1 MLGVGALENKFPH
14 PRFSTTHPSFAL
26 ERRAEGEGAVEGMGG
41 WVGGAEGWELTFVTT
56 LSRGKVT
63 ARPLENQRG
72 GEDRSGG
79 FLLFISVDMLLLVFF
94 QANGEGER

>member
-1 MLGVGALENKFPH
+1 MV
-14 PRFSTTHPSFAL
+14 
-26 ERRAEGEGAVEGMGG
+26 
-41 WVGGAEGWELTFVTT
+41 VGGGGLTFVTT
-56 LSRGKVT
+56 LSCGKVT

>member
-1 MLGVGALENKFPH
+1 MTFVGAL
-14 PRFSTTHPSFAL
+14 SC
-26 ERRAEGEGAVEGMGG
+26 
-41 WVGGAEGWELTFVTT
+41 
-56 LSRGKVT
+56 GKVT

-79 FLLFISVDMLLLVFF
+79 FLLFISVDMLLPVFF

>member
-1 MLGVGALENKFPH
+1 
-14 PRFSTTHPSFAL
+14 
-26 ERRAEGEGAVEGMGG
+26 MGG
-41 WVGGAEGWELTFVTT
+41 AAGVCACVCVCGGVTFVTT

-72 GEDRSGG
+72 GEHRSGG